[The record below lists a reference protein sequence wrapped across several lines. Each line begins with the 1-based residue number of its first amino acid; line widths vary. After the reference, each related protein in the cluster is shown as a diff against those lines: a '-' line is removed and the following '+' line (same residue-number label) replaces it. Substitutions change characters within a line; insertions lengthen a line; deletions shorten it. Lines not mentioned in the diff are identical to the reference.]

1 MTFTEKAST
10 AVDGRET
17 RVLDALI
24 LGAGVSGIEQLYK
37 LRESGFDA
45 LAVDAAAGVGGTWF
59 WNRYP
64 GARLDSESYS
74 YGFYFSKELLQEWEW
89 SEHFCGQP
97 ENEKYFNFVVD
108 KLKLRPHIRLSTQVL
123 SATFDSDADEWTVV
137 TSAGDVIRARLLVTG
152 IGILSDPQYPN
163 VPGRDEFK
171 GEWYHTARWPA
182 EEVDLT
188 GKRVAVVG
196 TGSSGVQ
203 LITAIGDQVRSL
215 TVFQR
220 TANWC
225 TPLNNEPIP
234 PQEMEDIKA
243 NYDKV
248 WASTQNP
255 GGFVHNPIEGS
266 AWDYTP
272 DERRERYE
280 SLYKQRGF
288 AKSVRNY
295 PELLLS
301 KEINAEFSAFLEEK
315 IRARVKDQTVADK
328 LIPTDHGYGIK
339 RPPYESGYYEIYNQ
353 DNVELVDMR
362 ETPMVRITESGVRTT
377 EKEYEFDVI
386 IYATGFDAITG
397 AFNKI
402 DIVGSRGAT
411 LKEHWA
417 NGPITFAG
425 LGSYGFP
432 NLLMLGGPQ
441 ALGGNN
447 PRCIEKQTDFVTN
460 LAGYMREKGYHR
472 VEPTAEACTEWTEHV
487 NEIVSGTLYS
497 EGESWMFGSNTAGK
511 ARAFGLY
518 IGGMM
523 VYGEKLATIE
533 ANDYHGFVL
542 A

>member
-1 MTFTEKAST
+1 M
-10 AVDGRET
+10 
-17 RVLDALI
+17 
-24 LGAGVSGIEQLYK
+24 
-37 LRESGFDA
+37 
-45 LAVDAAAGVGGTWF
+45 
-59 WNRYP
+59 
-64 GARLDSESYS
+64 
-74 YGFYFSKELLQEWEW
+74 
-89 SEHFCGQP
+89 
-97 ENEKYFNFVVD
+97 
-108 KLKLRPHIRLSTQVL
+108 L
-123 SATFDSDADEWTVV
+123 SATFDSDADEWKVV

-225 TPLNNEPIP
+225 RPLNNEPIP

-417 NGPITFAG
+417 NGPITSP
-425 LGSYGFP
+425 GS
-432 NLLMLGGPQ
+432 
-441 ALGGNN
+441 A
-447 PRCIEKQTDFVTN
+447 VT
-460 LAGYMREKGYHR
+460 
-472 VEPTAEACTEWTEHV
+472 
-487 NEIVSGTLYS
+487 
-497 EGESWMFGSNTAGK
+497 GSP
-511 ARAFGLY
+511 
-518 IGGMM
+518 IC
-523 VYGEKLATIE
+523 
-533 ANDYHGFVL
+533 
-542 A
+542 